1 MPLNFLRTL
10 SGRRRTARA
19 NRQLGALLALVAGA
33 VNAGGF
39 LAVHQYTSHM
49 SGIVSSVADHL
60 VLGNILLVLAG
71 VASLLF
77 FLAGAACTAIMIN
90 WARHRNLHGEYSLSL
105 IAEALLLLLFGVL
118 GAHLDAFVAITVP
131 LTVLL
136 LCFIMGL
143 QNAIM
148 AKMSNS
154 EIRTTHLTGV
164 VTDLGI
170 ELGRMLYWN
179 RSRRRDAADYV
190 GARWSRVALQVTILS
205 MFFVGGIL
213 GAIGFKYLGFST
225 VLPFSISLFVVALVP
240 LMDDVGALVGGRRE

>member
-1 MPLNFLRTL
+1 
-10 SGRRRTARA
+10 
-19 NRQLGALLALVAGA
+19 
-33 VNAGGF
+33 
-39 LAVHQYTSHM
+39 
-49 SGIVSSVADHL
+49 
-60 VLGNILLVLAG
+60 
-71 VASLLF
+71 
-77 FLAGAACTAIMIN
+77 
-90 WARHRNLHGEYSLSL
+90 
-105 IAEALLLLLFGVL
+105 
-118 GAHLDAFVAITVP
+118 
-131 LTVLL
+131 VLL